1 MKGIPSFDDF
11 IVLDRDLFETPVEEL
26 WKTTVE
32 RTVVGGHVV
41 YDRTFDIVDD
51 LINEETFNPGTHYTS
66 KP

>member
-1 MKGIPSFDDF
+1 MDIISHYQ
-11 IVLDRDLFETPVEEL
+11 ILAERVRRALTEL